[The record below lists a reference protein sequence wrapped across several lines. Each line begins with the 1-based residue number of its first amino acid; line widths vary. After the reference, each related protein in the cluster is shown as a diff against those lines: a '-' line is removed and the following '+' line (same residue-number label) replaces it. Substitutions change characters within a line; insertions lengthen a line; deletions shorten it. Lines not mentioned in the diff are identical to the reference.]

1 MRRSILATLLTAC
14 LGLAACGG
22 EHEEVKLAEV
32 EGIQVS
38 VNHLLYQ
45 VQISRLLNAE
55 DVEDRA
61 YLRGIPDSQAELAD
75 GEEWFAVFL
84 RVKNDED
91 EDDGEPRQSARNF
104 VIEDTVGNEYRPIVQ
119 DNPFAYESAE
129 IEPGRLIPA
138 MDSAASTN
146 TTNGALLLFKI
157 TRASLENRPLE
168 FIIKD
173 PTNPTSEEE
182 EGIVDLD
189 V

>member
-1 MRRSILATLLTAC
+1 MRRSILAALLTAS

-22 EHEEVKLAEV
+22 DHEEVKRAEV

-38 VNHLLYQ
+38 VNHMLYQ
-45 VQISRLLNAE
+45 VQISRLLNAAN
-55 DVEDRA
+55 VEDRA

-75 GEEWFAVFL
+75 DEEWFAVFL

-91 EDDGEPRQSARNF
+91 DGEPRQSARTLL
-104 VIEDTVGNEYRPIVQ
+104 IEDTVGNEYRPIAL
-119 DNPFAYESAE
+119 DNPYAYEPALV
-129 IEPGRLIPA
+129 EPGRLIPA
-138 MDSAASTN
+138 LDSPASTN
-146 TTNGALLLFKI
+146 TPNGALLLFKI

-173 PTNPTSEEE
+173 PENPGSEEE
-182 EGIVDLD
+182 QGVVELD